1 MVQSVTSPCLSPSLS
16 KCPQDTQSG
25 AQKQVDGLK
34 APSLSAHHWS
44 PASSFLL
51 WPPTD
56 TGLLNVPKQVR
67 SFLAQACCS
76 ENPSR
81 IPLGSL
87 RVRCLISLR
96 LTYVNVLFSEQP
108 SQTTIFKVH
117 SQCFCSPDTSPLPW
131 CLLASA
137 FCRYLPCVLFNFLPT
152 ISFFHGYKT
161 LVCSSLDPQPQE
173 NVYIKNMIFFFKEK
187 TCRKHID
194 LPSFRS
200 PLIYRL
206 EAPSLGIVNVPDPP
220 PFYGLLGFYD

>member
-137 FCRYLPCVLFNFLPT
+137 FCRYLPCSLLALSSKRTLLTRWMVRLLSYFPHCYWPLLIPLQFSEVCCLCVGDSCEMAAGLPSLALELLLSALNFLV
-152 ISFFHGYKT
+152 
-161 LVCSSLDPQPQE
+161 LSLKLKS
-173 NVYIKNMIFFFKEK
+173 V
-187 TCRKHID
+187 T
-194 LPSFRS
+194 
-200 PLIYRL
+200 
-206 EAPSLGIVNVPDPP
+206 
-220 PFYGLLGFYD
+220 